1 MFFEKSPIEVIYMG
15 RAALAAAADAVDAGA
30 VASALDGKAVDITNS
45 GGGWYTG
52 STLEITH
59 TINYD
64 GMSTI
69 LAQPDVN
76 SMVMSCNGFIAE
88 TLTTDDD
95 VNPWIFFNDDRR
107 WELLQF
113 EMHLS
118 AAGDAAENLTLQKD
132 ANVLADIFD
141 TTIYTKDTNGVQD
154 IIWTPPKGV
163 ILEGKDR
170 LKLAWANGGTA
181 RNWGATF
188 YYRRER

>member
-15 RAALAAAADAVDAGA
+15 RAALAAADDALDAATCTGK
-30 VASALDGKAVDITNS
+30 LDGKAVYLKNTAH
-45 GGGWYTG
+45 GWYAG
-52 STLEITH
+52 STLEITG
-59 TINYD
+59 TTNYD
-64 GMSTI
+64 GMSKVLVSIADYMT
-69 LAQPDVN
+69 
-76 SMVMSCNGFIAE
+76 MSCDGFISEAI
-88 TLTTDDD
+88 TTDDD

-118 AAGDAAENLTLQKD
+118 AAGDAVENVTLQKD

-141 TTIYTKDTNGVQD
+141 TVIYTKDTNGISD
-154 IIWTPPKGV
+154 IIWTPPKGIV
-163 ILEGKDR
+163 LEGKDR